1 MKNSAPFKRLAAL
14 GLAVAVTGL
23 ASPLQ
28 ADPPAI
34 LYTPYG
40 PVMIGGYGMGPG
52 WGGPGMGGMM
62 GAPGMAPGWGGYGM
76 GPGWGGYGAGPGWGG
91 AGMGGMMGVP
101 GMGRMMGSR
110 GMGPMSASG
119 PVLTE
124 EQKASIN
131 KIHDETR
138 KLHCNLIGE
147 LMDQQAKLR
156 DLNNAL
162 NPDQAA
168 IEATAKEITNLRQR
182 LIDTAMEAHK
192 QMRADIAEETAK
204 AP

>member
-1 MKNSAPFKRLAAL
+1 MNSSTPFKRLAAL
-14 GLAVAVTGL
+14 GLAVALSGL
-23 ASPLQ
+23 VSPVQ
-28 ADPPAI
+28 ADPAAL

-52 WGGPGMGGMM
+52 WGGPGMG
-62 GAPGMAPGWGGYGM
+62 PGWGG
-76 GPGWGGYGAGPGWGG
+76 P
-91 AGMGGMMGVP
+91 GMGGMMGVP

-138 KLHCNLIGE
+138 KLHCTLIGE

-192 QMRADIAEETAK
+192 QMRAVIAEEPAK